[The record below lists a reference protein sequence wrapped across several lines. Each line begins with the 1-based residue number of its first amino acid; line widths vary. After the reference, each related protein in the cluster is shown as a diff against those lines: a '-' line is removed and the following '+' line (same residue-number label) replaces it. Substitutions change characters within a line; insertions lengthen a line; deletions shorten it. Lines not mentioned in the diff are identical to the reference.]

1 MRLQRNALAALVL
14 GVILT
19 VPFGSVSAQP
29 PATSGTVDIKAE
41 GAKPKAAEPAGLTQ
55 PKVINHRDPFVKGQA
70 MPDTTKTVTTK
81 STTTIVA
88 KNANAG
94 KGAKG
99 AAPKAPEPVVPPPQ
113 VTIHGIITSGSG
125 NRAILAS
132 PNQTYIVRAGDKLGD
147 YRVDSVQAKQVVFRY
162 KDKTFK
168 IKLEDEFGA
177 VAGAGKPS
185 GGKKK

>member
-70 MPDTTKTVTTK
+70 MPDTTKTLTSKT
-81 STTTIVA
+81 TTTIVP
-88 KNANAG
+88 KNSG
-94 KGAKG
+94 KPAKG
-99 AAPKAPEPVVPPPQ
+99 AAPKPPEEVVPPPQ

-147 YRVDSVQAKQVVFRY
+147 YRVESVQAKQVVFRY

-177 VAGAGKPS
+177 VAGS
-185 GGKKK
+185 GKKK

>member
-1 MRLQRNALAALVL
+1 MRLQPNALAALVL

-29 PATSGTVDIKAE
+29 PQTSGTVDIKAE
-41 GAKPKAAEPAGLTQ
+41 AKKPKAAEPVGLTQ
-55 PKVINHRDPFVKGQA
+55 PKIVNRRDPFVKGEA
-70 MPDTTKTVTTK
+70 PVPVRTNNNKTTSTVVPK
-81 STTTIVA
+81 
-88 KNANAG
+88 ANKAG
-94 KGAKG
+94 KPAE
-99 AAPKAPEPVVPPPQ
+99 KAPEVVVPPPA

-147 YRVDSVQAKQVVFRY
+147 YRVASVQAKMVVFSY

-168 IKLEDEFGA
+168 IKLEDEFGGA
-177 VAGAGKPS
+177 LAG